1 VKEMVFIFLDIETF
15 AENEF
20 KLSNSKII
28 AIQYND
34 SVTKE
39 LIILKEWIDNEKI
52 ILEKF
57 YRYLKEFIQ
66 KEEPITI
73 IGYNLLRFD
82 IPLLI
87 HRIAYNQI
95 ESYEVLLDVFH
106 SIFVI
111 DLLQCLLPFN
121 NVRFKGL
128 NSANLAE
135 RFEIS
140 MPVYRG
146 KDINEF
152 YLKKQYSKIE
162 EHIVA
167 DIDFTRELY
176 WIIKDKEKMK
186 RLINHSLI

>member
-1 VKEMVFIFLDIETF
+1 MVFIFLDIETF